1 LQIKNFT
8 NNPVVL
14 WSYAN
19 IFPLSLMIFIIVYDL
34 FIESSNQQ
42 LEKTFYSASSFF
54 IWIRVIH
61 LMKCFDHTAFLL
73 RMGADILH
81 RMRYLIA
88 FIIISLLAFGFTFF
102 FVSEFSNTSTPEVFS
117 IETPY
122 DGIGYMFQVLLG
134 QYDTTNFNNVY
145 LSILQ
150 VVVSFFNYFF
160 IFTLIIA
167 LSASAFSRD
176 SDIDSNVAY

>member
-1 LQIKNFT
+1 
-8 NNPVVL
+8 
-14 WSYAN
+14 
-19 IFPLSLMIFIIVYDL
+19 MIFIIVYDL